1 MHLHPGQAEEYQRR
15 HDALWPDL
23 AELLHSTGISD
34 YHIFL
39 DEETHTLFGTLQIED
54 PAALDELPKHP
65 VMQRWWTFMGD
76 IMATNS
82 DESPVSLGLREV
94 FYLA

>member
-1 MHLHPGQAEEYQRR
+1 MFLNLGQAEVYQRR

-23 AELLHSTGISD
+23 ADLLHTTGISD

-54 PAALDELPKHP
+54 PASLDELPKHP
-65 VMQRWWTFMGD
+65 VMQRWWAFMGD
-76 IMATNS
+76 IMRRMRTGR
-82 DESPVSLGLREV
+82 P
-94 FYLA
+94 